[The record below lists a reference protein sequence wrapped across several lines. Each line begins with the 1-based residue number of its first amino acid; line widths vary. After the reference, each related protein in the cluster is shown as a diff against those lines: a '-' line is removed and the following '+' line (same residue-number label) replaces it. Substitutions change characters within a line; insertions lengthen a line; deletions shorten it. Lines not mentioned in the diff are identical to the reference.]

1 MLHSWPEY
9 VDLTRAVG
17 RLGANPSRSIAC
29 ACSLNGY
36 DFWFEFLSVNA
47 RNCIPIGQCGVI
59 FAVSATIRLDH
70 TVKSR
75 CAIGCTREVL
85 KPPGKGTNDER
96 RSAVCVSRFTATHVP
111 RALRGSTTGGSSP
124 GFCPAGAS
132 PTSGP

>member
-47 RNCIPIGQCGVI
+47 RNCIPIGKCGVL

-96 RSAVCVSRFTATHVP
+96 RSAVCVSPPHTSRTWWEYNRRLISRLLP
-111 RALRGSTTGGSSP
+111 RRCFADFRS
-124 GFCPAGAS
+124 
-132 PTSGP
+132 